1 MTYYNEEG
9 IKDACN
15 TCTQTRSSPHTTTR
29 INRMPVALI
38 GYGSR
43 LTAWNPAQVAAFKPN
58 QTKARLRHL
67 GKIETPIPRGICV
80 GPWFDSKPLKPEM
93 VEAQK

>member
-1 MTYYNEEG
+1 MDWN
-9 IKDACN
+9 
-15 TCTQTRSSPHTTTR
+15 RSYLTHLPHTTTR
-29 INRMPVALI
+29 PKAPMGLYYEGGRNLPRTTRNNRMPVALI

-58 QTKARLRHL
+58 QTKARLRYL

-80 GPWFDSKPLKPEM
+80 GP
-93 VEAQK
+93 